1 MALYLGCMGGLGV
14 WMCTGTVCESS
25 RPVFDGEWSRRKAA
39 NTAYVLLERWVQRWS
54 VGLIVGEGEGK
65 RGKRGSRLGW
75 EPVTNKLYRVL
86 LSCPAKDVNDAAD
99 DAAAVVTKRIDRS
112 EQTEH
117 HVRACVARE
126 RDTQRIRA
134 THWRWCSGQGAWM
147 RTRHIKPLS
156 QTKSTVKHKSKDH
169 YAQITY

>member
-1 MALYLGCMGGLGV
+1 
-14 WMCTGTVCESS
+14 
-25 RPVFDGEWSRRKAA
+25 
-39 NTAYVLLERWVQRWS
+39 
-54 VGLIVGEGEGK
+54 
-65 RGKRGSRLGW
+65 
-75 EPVTNKLYRVL
+75 
-86 LSCPAKDVNDAAD
+86 VNDAAD

-156 QTKSTVKHKSKDH
+156 QTKSTVGHISKDH
-169 YAQITY
+169 FAQITYYVKALVVSRHSEESDTLYTMRPPLNYLCFHWINFQRSYPRLLTLMWGGRNSFTHAQALLALAPDRRTTRSDCWDTVTLIGRTRPCDYDA